1 MDSNAS
7 HHPAIM
13 LLRQWPP
20 LAAYAGRP
28 RFVPVPATPI
38 CFDPGPIPGYSVL

>member
-1 MDSNAS
+1 MDSTAS
-7 HHPAIM
+7 HRPAIM

-28 RFVPVPATPI
+28 RIVAVPATPI
-38 CFDPGPIPGYSVL
+38 SVDLRPAPRYSVL